1 MLIKKY
7 KGNFI
12 LLFAAIIWGIGFV
25 FQKIGMDYIGPF
37 TFCALRFLLGAVS
50 LVPVM
55 MILDKQ
61 SKRKAG
67 IQVKEKLK
75 LKTKDLPIGGFF
87 CGLALFLGASFQQ
100 IGIIGTSAG
109 KTGFITAL
117 YIVIVPLFGIFMN
130 KKVSFQTWLGISI
143 AVIGFYLLTI
153 KQGFSVQP
161 YDGIV
166 LIGTIFWALQ
176 IVLIDIY
183 VEKVDI
189 LRLSFFQFLTAGLLS
204 AVAALVLEKPELSSI
219 LACSTA
225 LLYMGVIDTGV
236 AFTLQSIGQKY
247 TKPAVAGII
256 LSLESVFA
264 VISGAI
270 FLGETMI
277 TRELSGCLLVFAA
290 VIITQI
296 RPKEIFE

>member
-1 MLIKKY
+1 ML
-7 KGNFI
+7 
-12 LLFAAIIWGIGFV
+12 LLAAIIWGTGFV
-25 FQKIGMDYIGPF
+25 FQKIGMNYIGPF
-37 TFCALRFLLGAVS
+37 TFGALRFLLGAVS
-50 LVPVM
+50 LIPVM
-55 MILDKQ
+55 IIFDNQ
-61 SKRKAG
+61 SKKKAG
-67 IQVKEKLK
+67 IQVKGKLN
-75 LKTKDLPIGGFF
+75 LKTKEMMIGGFF

-130 KKVSFQTWLGISI
+130 KKVSFPTWLGIGI
-143 AVIGFYLLTI
+143 AIIGLYLLTI

-189 LRLSFFQFLTAGLLS
+189 LRLSFVQFLTAGMFS
-204 AVAALVLEKPELSSI
+204 AVAALALEKPELSSI
-219 LACSTA
+219 IACSA
-225 LLYMGVIDTGV
+225 VVLYMGVMDTGV

-247 TKPAVAGII
+247 TRPAVAGII

-270 FLGETMI
+270 FLGESMS

-296 RPKEIFE
+296 NPKEILGLFGKPSLD

>member
-1 MLIKKY
+1 M
-7 KGNFI
+7 
-12 LLFAAIIWGIGFV
+12 AAIIWGTGFV
-25 FQKIGMDYIGPF
+25 FQKIGMNYIGPF
-37 TFCALRFLLGAVS
+37 TFGALRFLLGAVS
-50 LVPVM
+50 LIPVM
-55 MILDKQ
+55 IIFDNQ
-61 SKRKAG
+61 SKKKAG
-67 IQVKEKLK
+67 IQVKGKLN
-75 LKTKDLPIGGFF
+75 LKTKEMMIGGFF

-130 KKVSFQTWLGISI
+130 KKVSFPTWLGIGI
-143 AVIGFYLLTI
+143 AIIGLYLLTI

-189 LRLSFFQFLTAGLLS
+189 LRLSFVQFLTAGMFS
-204 AVAALVLEKPELSSI
+204 AVAALALEKPELSSI
-219 LACSTA
+219 IACSA
-225 LLYMGVIDTGV
+225 VVLYMGVMDTGV

-247 TKPAVAGII
+247 TRPAVAGII

-270 FLGETMI
+270 FLGESMS

-296 RPKEIFE
+296 NPKEILGLFGKPSLD